1 MAIESISGRSRALG
15 VAAVVFGLL
24 GFGFYWWVPLGMV
37 LSLTG
42 LMMSII
48 GWVSG
53 SRMGGMTGLILA
65 GLVISAAALALDL
78 FVAVRGLE
86 LIQLMSYH

>member
-1 MAIESISGRSRALG
+1 MAIESISGRSRTLG

-42 LMMSII
+42 LMLGII

-53 SRMGGMTGLILA
+53 PRLGTMTGLILA
-65 GLVISAAALALDL
+65 GLLISTAALALDL
-78 FVAVRGLE
+78 FVATRGLE
-86 LIQLMSYH
+86 MIHLIPYR

>member
-1 MAIESISGRSRALG
+1 MAIESISGRSRSLG
-15 VAAVVFGLL
+15 IAAVVLGLL
-24 GFGFYWWVPLGMV
+24 GFGFYWWAPLGMV

-42 LMMSII
+42 LVMAII

-53 SRMGGMTGLILA
+53 PGVGGMRRLIVA
-65 GLVISAAALALDL
+65 GLVISAAALAVDV

-86 LIQLMSYH
+86 IIQLMPYR